1 MSSVPRNFV
10 SADFQFLVNVL
21 RAANETHTRHSESV
35 GVERFLGRREQRRM
49 IGQPEIIVRAHVE
62 DAPSAADFDFRVLR
76 TGDDAL
82 SLVETLRF
90 YFRERVG
97 ELLFEI
103 QRA

>member
-1 MSSVPRNFV
+1 M
-10 SADFQFLVNVL
+10 NVL
-21 RAANETHTRHSESV
+21 RAANETHTRHSESM
-35 GVERFLGRREQRRM
+35 GVERFFCRRQQRRM
-49 IGQPEIIVRAHVE
+49 IGQPKIIVRAHVE
-62 DAPSAADFDFRVLR
+62 NAPSAADLDFRILR

-82 SLVETLRF
+82 SFVETLRF